1 MPTLIQQCL
10 RPVLYLRTHIY
21 DMTAASFCTSPY
33 GAGWWTLWLCSASQP
48 SRQPTLTCP
57 WPDVLG
63 VQGFGRRIKF
73 SYKKPNVLK
82 VSCSAHKHG
91 CLLAIS
97 SMCLAYMGKTMKKPR
112 MSTIIKTYA
121 STRCACRHVIMRFSI
136 RISGAKPPSAK
147 RGGWGLHCPE

>member
-1 MPTLIQQCL
+1 
-10 RPVLYLRTHIY
+10 
-21 DMTAASFCTSPY
+21 MTAASFCTSPY
-33 GAGWWTLWLCSASQP
+33 GAGWWILWLCSASQ
-48 SRQPTLTCP
+48 P

-97 SMCLAYMGKTMKKPR
+97 SKCLAYMGETMKKPR
-112 MSTIIKTYA
+112 MSTII
-121 STRCACRHVIMRFSI
+121 RHTPLQDAPVDM
-136 RISGAKPPSAK
+136 
-147 RGGWGLHCPE
+147 